1 MVIFVEVLLSDAL
14 IDGAGGMAAIPLSL
28 LEHEV
33 EALQQLV
40 VDARASKSGSSAKWI
55 FRSATGSLV
64 DTRLIVALSVM
75 FDEGDEGGGEELD
88 PHKEDDEDEGEKEMK
103 TLDN

>member
-1 MVIFVEVLLSDAL
+1 MVVFVEVLLSDAL

-33 EALQQLV
+33 EALQSLV
-40 VDARASKSGSSAKWI
+40 VEARAGKTGASAKWI

-64 DTRLIVALSVM
+64 DTRLIVAMSVM
-75 FDEGDEGGGEELD
+75 FDEGDDGGGEELD
-88 PHKEDDEDEGEKEMK
+88 PDDNDEAEDEAEPMK